1 MPNVILKCQIGLF
14 HSLKN
19 AGCLAFL
26 LWFLELQCS
35 STTSSLCYPCFEL
48 PLSLMRRLQVSH
60 TYPKLGQVSVKVK
73 IITSKPY
80 LSIVCLN
87 NLILI
92 LASLNRAVVYMIA
105 LFSRESPGLKRLTS
119 AIYFTFPPTALA
131 HPNASLLGGH
141 TTSHE
146 PEYLGPLQGIFFM
159 PQV

>member
-48 PLSLMRRLQVSH
+48 PLSLMRRFQVSH

-92 LASLNRAVVYMIA
+92 LASLNRAVVYTYDRPI
-105 LFSRESPGLKRLTS
+105 LERISRIK
-119 AIYFTFPPTALA
+119 ALA
-131 HPNASLLGGH
+131 ICNILHIPPNRARTPQCLPSWR
-141 TTSHE
+141 SHDK
-146 PEYLGPLQGIFFM
+146 PRT
-159 PQV
+159 